1 MKLWISWVSHETI
14 YNVVLTK
21 TKYIKRFTWN

>member
-14 YNVVLTK
+14 YNVVLPK
-21 TKYIKRFTWN
+21 TKHIKRFTWN